1 MGKHFTLD
9 ELLDRCIDF
18 SEATADEDTDDESQ
32 SESDSESIK
41 SDDSNLSNVS
51 KRQNG
56 TIGPS
61 NIRVPQNLNDIK
73 TDTETESESEME
85 TGQTFESVIW
95 NFDQIATEKKVGD
108 AHL

>member
-1 MGKHFTLD
+1 M
-9 ELLDRCIDF
+9 DRCIDF

-41 SDDSNLSNVS
+41 SDDSNSSNLSKTLNCT
-51 KRQNG
+51 N
-56 TIGPS
+56 GPS
-61 NIRVPQNLNDIK
+61 NIRVPQNINDIK
-73 TDTETESESEME
+73 TDTETESESELE

>member
-1 MGKHFTLD
+1 M
-9 ELLDRCIDF
+9 DRCIDF

-41 SDDSNLSNVS
+41 SDDSNLS
-51 KRQNG
+51 KRQNC
-56 TIGPS
+56 TNGPS
-61 NIRVPQNLNDIK
+61 NIRVPQNITDIK
-73 TDTETESESEME
+73 TDTETESESELE